1 MIINQFPVIVF
12 TQYDR
17 LVRMKEVDLLEDD
30 ESIDMATLKDQSR
43 EEARKAFKICVHYL
57 RRRMDHLK
65 ILMSRSSYVV
75 KVTGI
80 FVSLYHLAWS

>member
-43 EEARKAFKICVHYL
+43 EEARKAFKSCVHCL
-57 RRRMDHLK
+57 RRRMDCLK
-65 ILMSRSSYVV
+65 IPKPRSSYVV

-80 FVSLYHLAWS
+80 FVSLYYLVWS